1 VTGKETVGQYNLGM
15 SRRKQQAKR
24 ETAINFRGG
33 GFDDD
38 GADRLQRRGKEELL
52 RSRLWLCLTE
62 AGRFILAL
70 L

>member
-1 VTGKETVGQYNLGM
+1 M

-38 GADRLQRRGKEELL
+38 GADRLQRGKEELL
-52 RSRLWLCLTE
+52 RSRLFGGCGLCLTE